1 MTLARQPYYL
11 DRPAKGAWNA
21 SFHQFWPCL
30 EVKRQPRSAKGL
42 QLNRCLL
49 LTVLGRDYFL
59 GLDSQ
64 QPKLTDPTVR
74 AAPAPPHDT
83 RENTVING

>member
-1 MTLARQPYYL
+1 MPHALAFKL
-11 DRPAKGAWNA
+11 ALGSA
-21 SFHQFWPCL
+21 
-30 EVKRQPRSAKGL
+30 RSDW
-42 QLNRCLL
+42 LNRCLL
-49 LTVLGRDYFL
+49 LTVLAWDYFL

-83 RENTVING
+83 RENTVVNG